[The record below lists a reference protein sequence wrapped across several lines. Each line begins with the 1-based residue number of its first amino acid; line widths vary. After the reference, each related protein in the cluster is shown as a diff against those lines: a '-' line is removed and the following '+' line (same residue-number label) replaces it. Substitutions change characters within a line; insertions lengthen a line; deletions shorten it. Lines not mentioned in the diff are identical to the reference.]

1 VHRVRVNIVDGD
13 EVPVRNMCRRGC
25 AGHEVSVSDKTV
37 HAKVKGIPY
46 CARADG
52 SFPKWLVAKF
62 PKMSAD
68 DVEAAVAARPELRWG
83 ERLVEAASAAVNGGG
98 E

>member
-1 VHRVRVNIVDGD
+1 
-13 EVPVRNMCRRGC
+13 
-25 AGHEVSVSDKTV
+25 
-37 HAKVKGIPY
+37 
-46 CARADG
+46 
-52 SFPKWLVAKF
+52 
-62 PKMSAD
+62 MSAD